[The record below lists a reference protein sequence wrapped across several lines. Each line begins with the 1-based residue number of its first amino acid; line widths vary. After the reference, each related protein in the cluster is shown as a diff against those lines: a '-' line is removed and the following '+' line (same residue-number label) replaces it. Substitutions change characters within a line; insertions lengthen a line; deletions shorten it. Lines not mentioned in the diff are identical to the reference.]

1 MATWIDLSAHNL
13 ALWRVGEDKSGERRY
28 LLLPIFDDVD
38 HTRPDPQSVVGTHF
52 SWNAAVGGYVLNLRY
67 AETRLPAKDF
77 WLEQFPGALFRDR
90 DTVTFP
96 IHQPA
101 LLDLRVLPL
110 RNPWVWSNQEN
121 PERFYANEDQSLADG
136 AGHSVLRSA
145 EEVDARGVSEL
156 VFPVESGA
164 MEAAELDLVESGASP
179 SDSYALSVGI
189 ADTAYIGVLAVE
201 NNDSSLSPS
210 VATSSPTQETL
221 SAPLMEV
228 ETFLDIQ
235 PSSAQRLDYGDVIPG
250 ARKTLWEGVQADI
263 DLQTKLQETTGRL
276 DANALQ
282 ALSGRSRRDAIW
294 GTLKDRLEQPDVA
307 ASPLKQALWAWAY
320 REIPAS
326 VKSSYWEKAK
336 RSKGAIPPENL
347 YLRIVAYPEI
357 LRSIERRINSIDEGL
372 SVHDTADQLIGVLT
386 GDFRQGRPVD
396 ADVFTDLYPS
406 GAYDRL
412 PDVLRDRALFIFPVS
427 MAAYAELLDHPSYG
441 LNDLVASMRKDS
453 SSRLLGDMISFLQE
467 KGMDAITPEHRDAL
481 AQSLHASFL
490 EMIPDIVVKDA
501 VHERK
506 YCEKTLSERGRDNY
520 FFNLVVRRIGDLV
533 GKESSEALE
542 SGDASRITS
551 VLDRYIE
558 AYSREKVDA
567 FIKKST
573 LVDAMQSSMKT
584 VLCEADG
591 DASLYADPAHKAYQ
605 IVKDED
611 RALAVS
617 SLEKVVKQ
625 LMLADQ
631 FRVEHALQTAQT
643 SQSAQDDLPSAQDLQ
658 TEEGDGAEAKPA
670 FVDTEPSGETM
681 ENTETTGSTNS
692 YTPPSFIRWNPRAKP
707 LPPERSESEGYRTGP
722 DAIRGDQDVTEEA
735 LCERFGLRG
744 IQYGNWMTQK
754 DRQEHLNAA
763 FDGLQDIQ
771 AVIGLDDPRSVGLPR
786 KTPDGD
792 GTLRQPLALA
802 LGARG
807 RGGRAAAHYEP
818 SLHVINMTKTK
829 GAGCLLH
836 EWTHAADWLL
846 GAELSQG
853 ATTPA
858 SRIPGNLVS
867 EHLQTLKSAVKDT
880 NKAERRQSVV
890 EKARDMVV
898 PIISNTMISKNIQE
912 YMESSLRYYFIRV
925 YQKELMDCFEE
936 EYRKVKRGEM
946 TPEER
951 TVSKEDVEARSQ
963 LGRMK
968 GIAAFEEALPKM
980 LAATDKLLARLD
992 LAMSPENMGQEPLSN
1007 VSEKVLV
1014 EPVYQYETGR
1024 RTMHFNALTAANWLR
1039 ELLDLP
1045 AFSDDDARQAMEKR
1059 VHEKDP
1065 TVSDADV
1072 VAQIWSD
1079 AVFPGFWKKM
1089 ANKIVNK
1096 NPYTQVARETAGQS
1110 QFFAQALTLDGKK
1123 LAQGEAYWSSD
1134 VELLARSVASIGYDK
1149 LQSLGIENTYLTD
1162 AVPGRYSG
1170 PQYRADSEPQEKER
1184 TAFAQDFF
1192 ERVCPNLREVISEAT
1207 EEYYVDR
1214 LPNEEAARIAA
1225 EDQGDALA
1233 KTLEYVEGRR

>member
-13 ALWRVGEDKSGERRY
+13 ALWRVGEDKNGKRRY
-28 LLLPIFDDVD
+28 VLLPVFDNVD
-38 HTRPDPQSVVGTHF
+38 HTRLDPQSVVGTHF
-52 SWNAAVGGYVLNLRY
+52 PWNAAVGGYVLNLRH
-67 AETRLPAKDF
+67 AEVRLPAKDF

-90 DTVTFP
+90 DAVTFP
-96 IHQPA
+96 IHQSA
-101 LLDLRVLPL
+101 LLALRALPL

-145 EEVDARGVSEL
+145 EEVDARGVREI

-164 MEAAELDLVESGASP
+164 MEAAVSVESE
-179 SDSYALSVGI
+179 SDE
-189 ADTAYIGVLAVE
+189 TANIGMYEVS
-201 NNDSSLSPS
+201 NDSSAPS
-210 VATSSPTQETL
+210 APSAPSALTALQTQERL
-221 SAPLMEV
+221 SASV
-228 ETFLDIQ
+228 INTETVPVAPHLT
-235 PSSAQRLDYGDVIPG
+235 PGQRLDYGEVIPG

-263 DLQTKLQETTGRL
+263 DLQTRLQETTGRL

-282 ALSGRSRRDAIW
+282 ALSGRARRDAIW

-386 GDFRQGRPVD
+386 GDFRQGRPAD

-406 GAYDRL
+406 GPYDRL

-467 KGMDAITPEHRDAL
+467 KGMDAITPWHRDAL

-605 IVKDED
+605 VVKDED
-611 RALAVS
+611 RAVAVS

-946 TPEER
+946 APEER

-992 LAMSPENMGQEPLSN
+992 LAMSPENMGQEPLSS

-1014 EPVYQYETGR
+1014 EPVYQYKTG

-1039 ELLDLP
+1039 GLLDLP

-1207 EEYYVDR
+1207 AEYYMDR
-1214 LPNEEAARIAA
+1214 LPNEEAARMAA
-1225 EDQGDALA
+1225 ESRARASL
-1233 KTLEYVEGRR
+1233 KTLENVEGQG

>member
-13 ALWRVGEDKSGERRY
+13 ALWRVGEDKNGKRRY
-28 LLLPIFDDVD
+28 VLLPVFDDVG
-38 HTRPDPQSVVGTHF
+38 HTRPDPQSVVGTQF
-52 SWNAAVGGYVLNLRY
+52 PWNAAVGGYVLNLRY
-67 AETRLPAKDF
+67 AEAKLPAKNF

-90 DTVTFP
+90 DAVTFP

-110 RNPWVWSNQEN
+110 RSPWVWSNQEN

-145 EEVDARGVSEL
+145 EEVDARGVREIVL
-156 VFPVESGA
+156 PVESGA
-164 MEAAELDLVESGASP
+164 MEAADLDASP
-179 SDSYALSVGI
+179 SDIYVPSARTI
-189 ADTAYIGVLAVE
+189 DTAYIGALAVD
-201 NNDSSLSPS
+201 NDDSSLSS
-210 VATSSPTQETL
+210 GVATSSPTREAL
-221 SAPLMEV
+221 SAPVMEI
-228 ETFLDIQ
+228 ETFLDTQ
-235 PSSAQRLDYGDVIPG
+235 SSAGQRLDYGEVIPG

-263 DLQTKLQETTGRL
+263 DLQTRLQETTGRL

-282 ALSGRSRRDAIW
+282 ALSGRARRDAIW
-294 GTLKDRLEQPDVA
+294 GTLKDRLEQSDVA

-372 SVHDTADQLIGVLT
+372 SVLDTADQLIGVLT

-406 GAYDRL
+406 GPYDRL
-412 PDVLRDRALFIFPVS
+412 PDVLRDRALHIFPVS
-427 MAAYAELLDHPSYG
+427 MEAYAELLDHPSYG

-453 SSRLLGDMISFLQE
+453 SSCLLGNMVSFLQE

-506 YCEKTLSERGRDNY
+506 YCEKTLSERGLDKY

-542 SGDASRITS
+542 SGDASLITP
-551 VLDRYIE
+551 VLDRYSE
-558 AYSREKVDA
+558 VYSQEKVDA
-567 FIKKST
+567 YIKKSMFT
-573 LVDAMQSSMKT
+573 GAMQESMKA
-584 VLCEADG
+584 VICAADG
-591 DASLYADPAHKAYQ
+591 DASVYASSTHLEAYQ
-605 IVKDED
+605 TVKDED

-625 LMLADQ
+625 LTLANQ
-631 FRVEHALQTAQT
+631 FRVEHAL
-643 SQSAQDDLPSAQDLQ
+643 SAAQDLQ
-658 TEEGDGAEAKPA
+658 VAQASPAAQASQAEGGDGAEVELA

-681 ENTETTGSTNS
+681 ENMEATGSTNS
-692 YTPPSFIRWNPRAKP
+692 YSPPSFIRWDPRAKP
-707 LPPERSESEGYRTGP
+707 LPPERSESEGYRIGP
-722 DAIRGDQDVTEEA
+722 DAIRGDHDVTEEA

-786 KTPDGD
+786 MTPNGD
-792 GTLRQPLALA
+792 GAQRQPLALA

-807 RGGRAAAHYEP
+807 RGGRHAAHYEP

-829 GAGCLLH
+829 GAGSLLH

-853 ATTPA
+853 GTTPA

-867 EHLQTLKSAVKDT
+867 EHVQTLKSAVKDT
-880 NKAERRQSVV
+880 NKAERRQVVV
-890 EKARDMVV
+890 EKARDLIIPV
-898 PIISNTMISKNIQE
+898 ISNAMVSKGIQE

-925 YQKELMDCFEE
+925 YQKELMDRFED
-936 EYRKVKRGEM
+936 EYQKVKRGEM
-946 TPEER
+946 TSEER

-992 LAMSPENMGQEPLSN
+992 LAMSPENAGQEPLSA
-1007 VSEKVLV
+1007 VSNKVLV
-1014 EPVYQYETGR
+1014 EPVYQFETGR
-1024 RTMHFNALTAANWLR
+1024 MTMHFNALTADNWLR
-1039 ELLDLP
+1039 GLLDLP
-1045 AFSDDDARQAMEKR
+1045 AFPDDDARQAMDKR

-1072 VAQIWSD
+1072 MAQIWSD

-1110 QFFAQALTLDGKK
+1110 QFFTQALTLDGKK

-1134 VELLARSVASIGYDK
+1134 VELLARSVAAIGYDK

-1170 PQYRADSEPQEKER
+1170 SQYRADPEPQEKER
-1184 TAFAQDFF
+1184 TVFAQDFF
-1192 ERVCPNLREVISEAT
+1192 DRVCPYLREVISDVT
-1207 EEYYVDR
+1207 EKHYMDQ
-1214 LPNEEAARIAA
+1214 LPNEEAARMVA
-1225 EDQGDALA
+1225 ENQGDALA